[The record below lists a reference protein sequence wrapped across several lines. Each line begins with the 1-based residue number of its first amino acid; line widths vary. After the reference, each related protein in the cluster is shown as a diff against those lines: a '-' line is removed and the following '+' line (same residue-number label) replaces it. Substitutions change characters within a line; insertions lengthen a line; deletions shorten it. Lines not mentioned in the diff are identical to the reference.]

1 MLSQQVQKINLNMQG
16 KTCKKRKRKG
26 EVQFVKMK
34 RFDVQPNVE
43 TKQKERRS
51 SISKDDVVRRAKQC

>member
-1 MLSQQVQKINLNMQG
+1 MQEN
-16 KTCKKRKRKG
+16 KKG
-26 EVQFVKMK
+26 EVQFLKMK

-43 TKQKERRS
+43 RKQKERRS